1 MLRSLYA
8 FFSSMKLAIVL
19 IVYLIGLMVVVGIW
33 GPGALSPDA
42 LSPRAAE
49 FSSSELGGSVSGSDA
64 GRISIF
70 GSLILVVFPVMLFAL
85 NLGVCAVSRIV
96 KRIKAGSYF
105 RRVGWLL
112 TGPDLVHLSI
122 LLFLLG
128 GLLSHYGRVDGEVSL
143 QPGEVVALNSVY
155 MIRLEDFQIE
165 YYESGQTKQYISS
178 IQVLRRS
185 SEEQQSEIIDQA
197 DITVNNPYSL
207 GRLKI
212 YQRSFSTTGELAS
225 GLQAVYD
232 PGYPAIMAG
241 IVFFLI
247 GLCFILA
254 HKIRTHA

>member
-1 MLRSLYA
+1 MLRSLYT
-8 FFSSMKLAIVL
+8 FLSSMKLAIVL

-42 LSPRAAE
+42 LSPRVTE
-49 FSSSELGGSVSGSDA
+49 FSSSEA
-64 GRISIF
+64 GRISII
-70 GSLILVVFPVMLFAL
+70 GALVLVVFPVMLFAL

-96 KRIKAGSYF
+96 KRIKSGSYF
-105 RRVGWLL
+105 RRFGWLY
-112 TGPDLVHLSI
+112 TGPDLVHISI

-128 GLLSHYGRVDGEVSL
+128 GLLSHYGRIDGEVSL
-143 QPGEVVALNSVY
+143 RPGEVASLNSAY
-155 MIRLEDFQIE
+155 MIRLEDFRIE
-165 YYESGQTKQYISS
+165 HYESGQVKQYISS

-185 SEEQQSEIIDQA
+185 SEDQQTEVIDQA
-197 DITVNNPYSL
+197 DITVNNPYSI

-212 YQRSFSTTGELAS
+212 YQRSFYTTGELAS

-241 IVFFLI
+241 IVFFLL

-254 HKIRTHA
+254 HKIRTLA